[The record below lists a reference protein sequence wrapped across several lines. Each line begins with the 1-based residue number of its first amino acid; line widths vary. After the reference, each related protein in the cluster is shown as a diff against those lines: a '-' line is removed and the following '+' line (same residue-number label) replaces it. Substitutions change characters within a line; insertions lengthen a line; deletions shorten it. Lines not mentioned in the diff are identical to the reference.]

1 MRLISQL
8 PTRERLAA
16 SEERLNALKQY
27 LTEEIEDA
35 FSSRSQW
42 DEEMRD
48 LLRQYE
54 GVPKNPVRNFPIEN
68 APNIEITLGAIAC
81 DSIYAQMI
89 DLIYT
94 TSPLITVNATNKN
107 FVEHAKAMQ
116 RFTNI
121 VATQEAKIRPASE
134 HTALDDVQL
143 GTGAYYIPWIEH
155 VKKTKSSKV
164 TRRGPYVFSV
174 PIEDIIEPGG
184 SYDDPQ
190 TLPWIGIRTWSTK
203 SDIIKRVERSRDKGK
218 WDITG
223 IKPAGNKDW
232 VRSRR
237 ETLGRTATN
246 SRRMSDIYEIID
258 VYINFDIDGDGM
270 DEDLLVVFD
279 RTSRSILYHGYN
291 PFDTRPIELCRYQL
305 RAHLLRGL
313 GVMEMNKPFQEETTE
328 IHNSRTLNMLL
339 ANTRF
344 YVAKDGAVPETTKIW
359 PSKVQFILGDVN
371 DLKAFPMA
379 DIYQSSPQAQV
390 ITTALAERRVGTGE
404 LSKPSSVMPSHTSGI
419 ATLSVLQQVNRRFT
433 PAFDAFKLA
442 TGGAIIQCLYRYQE
456 RLLVGDKEVEKHIV
470 ELMDSQEGRLVID
483 VLKDENFDENFK
495 VELTVSSASVNRD
508 ADRQNA
514 IILVNLLATYYQRTL
529 ELVAIAANPQTPEPV
544 RDVARKIANSAG
556 EIIERTIRTFDQI
569 RDPEAFIVD
578 VNAELDKIEGVGQEG
593 LVGLADLLGKASQF
607 GQEFPPTGTG

>member
-8 PTRERLAA
+8 PKREKLVA

-27 LTEEIEDA
+27 ITEEIEDA
-35 FSSRSQW
+35 FSSRSQLDQEW
-42 DEEMRD
+42 RD
-48 LLRQYE
+48 LMRQYE

-68 APNIEITLGAIAC
+68 APNTEITLGAIAC

-94 TSPLITVNATNKN
+94 ASPLITVNATNSN
-107 FVEHAKAMQ
+107 FVDHAKAMQ

-134 HTALDDVQL
+134 NTALDDVQL
-143 GTGAYYIPWIEH
+143 GTGAYYIPWIEQI
-155 VKKTKSSKV
+155 KKTKSSEV
-164 TRRGPYVFSV
+164 LRRGPYVFSW
-174 PIEDIIEPGG
+174 PIEDVIVPGG

-190 TLPWIGIRTWSTK
+190 TLPWIGLRSYCTK
-203 SDIIKRVERSRDKGK
+203 SDIIKRAERNKSKGK
-218 WDITG
+218 WDISG

-237 ETLGRTATN
+237 ETLGRTTTS

-258 VYINFDIDGDGM
+258 LYVNFDIDGDGM
-270 DEDLLVVFD
+270 DEDLLVAFD
-279 RTSRSILYHGYN
+279 RTSRSIMFRDYN
-291 PFDTRPIELCRYQL
+291 PFDTRPIEICRYQL
-305 RAHLLRGL
+305 RAHLFYGL
-313 GVMEMNKPFQEETTE
+313 GVMEMIKPYQEEATE

-339 ANTRF
+339 ANCRF
-344 YVAKDGAVPETTKIW
+344 YVALDGTVSETTKIW
-359 PSKVQFILGDVN
+359 PAKVQFVQGSVDN
-371 DLKAFPMA
+371 LKSFPMA
-379 DIYQSSPQAQV
+379 DTYPSSPQAQA
-390 ITTALAERRVGTGE
+390 ITTSLAERRVGAGE
-404 LSKPSSVMPSHTSGI
+404 ITSPSSVIPSHTSGI

-433 PAFDAFKLA
+433 PAFDGFKIA
-442 TGGAIIQCLYRYQE
+442 TGRAIIQCLYRYQE
-456 RLLVGDKEVEKHIV
+456 RLLAGDKKTEEHIF
-470 ELMDSQEGRLVID
+470 EIMGSEEGRFVID
-483 VLKDENFDENFK
+483 TLKDQGFDESFK

-569 RDPEAFIVD
+569 RDPEAFRVD
-578 VNAELDKIEGVGQEG
+578 INAELDKIQGVGQEG
-593 LVGLADLLGKASQF
+593 LASLTDLLGKASQF
-607 GQEFPPTGTG
+607 GQPFPPTGTG

>member
-8 PTRERLAA
+8 PKREKLVA

-27 LTEEIEDA
+27 LTEEVEDA
-35 FSSRSQW
+35 FSSRSTLDQ
-42 DEEMRD
+42 EHRD

-94 TSPLITVNATNKN
+94 TSPLITVNATNKD
-107 FVEHAKAMQ
+107 FIEHAKAMQ

-134 HTALDDVQL
+134 NTALDDVQL
-143 GTGAYYIPWIEH
+143 GTGAYYIPWVEH

-174 PIEDIIEPGG
+174 PIEDVIVPGG

-190 TLPWIGIRTWSTK
+190 TLSWIGIRTWPTK
-203 SDIIKRVERSRDKGK
+203 SGIAKRAERNKSK
-218 WDITG
+218 WDIAG

-237 ETLGRTATN
+237 ETLGRTTTN

-258 VYINFDIDGDGM
+258 IFINFDIDGDGI

-279 RTSRSILYHGYN
+279 RTSRSILYYGYN
-291 PFDTRPIELCRYQL
+291 PFDTRPIEVCRYQL
-305 RAHLLRGL
+305 RAHLFYGL
-313 GVMEMNKPFQEETTE
+313 GVMEMIKPYQEEATE

-339 ANTRF
+339 ANCRF
-344 YVAKDGAVPETTKIW
+344 YRALDGAVSETTKIW
-359 PSKVQFILGDVN
+359 PGKIQFVQGSVENLQAEAMSDVY
-371 DLKAFPMA
+371 P
-379 DIYQSSPQAQV
+379 SSPQAQA

-433 PAFDAFKLA
+433 PAFDAFKIA
-442 TGGAIIQCLYRYQE
+442 TGGAVIQCLYRYQE
-456 RLLVGDKEVEKHIV
+456 RLLMGDRKTEIHIT
-470 ELMDSQEGRLVID
+470 ELMGSEEGRFVID
-483 VLKDENFDENFK
+483 TLKDEKFDENYK

-578 VNAELDKIEGVGQEG
+578 VNTELDKIEGVGQEG
-593 LVGLADLLGKASQF
+593 LAGLTDLLGKASQF
-607 GQEFPPTGTG
+607 GQPFPPTGTG